1 MKFNLSQTD
10 FYTKKAKEEGF
21 PARSVYKL
29 KEINKKFNLLKKGG
43 KVLDLGCAPGSWLLY
58 LSNEVGEHGKVVGV
72 DLNEI
77 KIVMPKNVIFLRENI
92 FTINLNDRQSLWKR
106 ANSKFDLI
114 ASDLAPQ
121 TTGLKERDAA
131 LSLELCQRAFEIA
144 QKKLVRGGNFVCKAF
159 ESPDSQDFLQQV
171 KTKFNKAQLFKT
183 KSTTKHSREVFVIA
197 LDFLE
202 P

>member
-29 KEINKKFNLLKKGG
+29 KEINKRFNLLKKGD
-43 KVLDLGCAPGSWLLY
+43 KVLDLGCSPGSWLLY
-58 LSNEVGEHGKVVGV
+58 LSEKVGENGKVVGV
-72 DLNEI
+72 DLHEL
-77 KIVMPKNVIFLRENI
+77 KIQLKENI
-92 FTINLNDRQSLWKR
+92 VFLLKDVLKDDLLQEKIFAKKFNLVV
-106 ANSKFDLI
+106 
-114 ASDLAPQ
+114 SDLAPK

-144 QKKLVRGGNFVCKAF
+144 QAILVKGGNFVCKAF
-159 ESPDSQDFLQQV
+159 ESPDLQEFLKEVQGCF
-171 KTKFNKAQLFKT
+171 TKAQLFRT
-183 KSTTKHSREVFVIA
+183 SSTTKHSREVFVVA
-197 LDFLE
+197 LDFINKN